1 MDGARKVFNHSAIEP
16 FGKSSGFYLELK
28 SKDRRGVF
36 FMKLSKLTSFIVII
50 AVISLSL
57 TGCGVSKNKYEALLN
72 EKIAL
77 EEKLNLLTRSRDALR
92 SEYENLLK
100 DKMDLAS
107 RAEALTNEK
116 IALKGEYDKLLD
128 EKVSLK
134 AAYNKVSAPKEIKGV
149 QAQSAKK

>member
-1 MDGARKVFNHSAIEP
+1 MDGARKVFNNSAVE
-16 FGKSSGFYLELK
+16 GGE
-28 SKDRRGVF
+28 F
-36 FMKLSKLTSFIVII
+36 FMKCLKLTSFVMLI

-77 EEKLNLLTRSRDALR
+77 EEKLSLLTKSRDALR
-92 SEYENLLK
+92 SEYENILK

-107 RAEALTNEK
+107 KAETLINEK
-116 IALKGEYDKLLD
+116 SALKGEYDRLLD

-134 AAYNKVSAPKEIKGV
+134 AAYDKVSSVQEVKEIK
-149 QAQSAKK
+149 AKAVKN

>member
-1 MDGARKVFNHSAIEP
+1 
-16 FGKSSGFYLELK
+16 
-28 SKDRRGVF
+28 
-36 FMKLSKLTSFIVII
+36 MKLSKLTSFIVII

>member
-1 MDGARKVFNHSAIEP
+1 
-16 FGKSSGFYLELK
+16 
-28 SKDRRGVF
+28 
-36 FMKLSKLTSFIVII
+36 MKLSKSTSFIVLI

-77 EEKLNLLTRSRDALR
+77 EEKLNLLTKSRDALR

-107 RAEALTNEK
+107 RVETLTNEK
-116 IALKGEYDKLLD
+116 NALKGEYDKLLD

-134 AAYNKVSAPKEIKGV
+134 AAYNKVSAPKEIKEME
-149 QAQSAKK
+149 AKAVKK

>member
-1 MDGARKVFNHSAIEP
+1 MKPHY
-16 FGKSSGFYLELK
+16 KLLK
-28 SKDRRGVF
+28 
-36 FMKLSKLTSFIVII
+36 LASFIVFIT
-50 AVISLSL
+50 VISLSL

-92 SEYENLLK
+92 GEYESLLK

-107 RAEALTNEK
+107 RVETLTSEK
-116 IALKGEYDKLLD
+116 NALKGEYDKLLD

-134 AAYNKVSAPKEIKGV
+134 AAYDKVSLVKEAKE
-149 QAQSAKK
+149 AQTKAAKK

>member
-1 MDGARKVFNHSAIEP
+1 MQLLKPVSLIVF
-16 FGKSSGFYLELK
+16 
-28 SKDRRGVF
+28 
-36 FMKLSKLTSFIVII
+36 I

-77 EEKLNLLTRSRDALR
+77 EEKLGLLTKSRDALR

-100 DKMDLAS
+100 EKMDLAAK
-107 RAEALTNEK
+107 AETLVNEK
-116 IALKGEYDKLLD
+116 NALKGEYDKLLD

-134 AAYNKVSAPKEIKGV
+134 AAYDKISASKEIKDT
-149 QAQSAKK
+149 QTKAAKR

>member
-1 MDGARKVFNHSAIEP
+1 
-16 FGKSSGFYLELK
+16 
-28 SKDRRGVF
+28 
-36 FMKLSKLTSFIVII
+36 MKLSKLTSLIVLIT
-50 AVISLSL
+50 VISFSL

-77 EEKLNLLTRSRDALR
+77 EEKLSLLTKSRDALR

-107 RAEALTNEK
+107 RVETLANEK
-116 IALKGEYDKLLD
+116 NALKGEYDKLLD

-134 AAYNKVSAPKEIKGV
+134 AAYNKVSAPKEIKEV
-149 QAQSAKK
+149 QAKAVKN